1 MAADQTVVKGT
12 VRDAA
17 GKPVAGATVFFA
29 SAPVPVPDIA
39 AVTDAEGRF
48 ALSAPAAGTYELGCH
63 AEGFGAAKAVV
74 TVPGTG
80 ETEIE
85 LKPG

>member
-1 MAADQTVVKGT
+1 MAADQTVVRGT

-17 GKPVAGATVFFA
+17 GKPVAGARVFFA
-29 SAPVPVPDIA
+29 SGPVPVPDVA

-48 ALSAPAAGTYELGCH
+48 ALSAPAAGTYRIECH
-63 AEGFGAAKAVV
+63 AEGPGAATAMV
-74 TVPGTG
+74 TVPGAG

-85 LKPG
+85 LRPS